1 MALNGLRI
9 NTRGLEHIFPSS
21 SFLLSVICSDAPSVL
36 CVNWN
41 RPFMADLAVWF
52 PLSRPYAKKHKP
64 CSSIFPLGI
73 YIYMFVCVWLC
84 MHVVLCPFVACFN
97 AVSRLWE
104 VSTGVDVQMHVFISH
119 ETCQKKV
126 IFHLKIQA
134 KIGTFYL
141 AWRELKVEFSVFLM
155 WHYLLDN
162 LSTFAPSK
170 WLMSL
175 LPRRASRGFWGK
187 KTQWN
192 AF

>member
-1 MALNGLRI
+1 MLHQFYVWTETGLSWQILPFDSLCPDPMQKNTSRVALY
-9 NTRGLEHIFPSS
+9 
-21 SFLLSVICSDAPSVL
+21 FLLV
-36 CVNWN
+36 
-41 RPFMADLAVWF
+41 
-52 PLSRPYAKKHKP
+52 
-64 CSSIFPLGI
+64 

-84 MHVVLCPFVACFN
+84 MHVVLWPFVACFN